1 MSVDGKKMMFA
12 STESMKK
19 SYAVVESL
27 MTLYQAQL
35 TSKGIH
41 SNNDLVQ
48 TIAID
53 FEKIMHALLEVR
65 NQTSEWVIDD
75 LFGTEHPLGAYA
87 KSLLK
92 TPKLFHVGLE
102 VYEPLDVV
110 LYGFEQWIKRSRAVL
125 GMDIHMSR
133 HLRFPAS
140 LAFQQRVGAFTEIVR
155 LWLKVDDEQLMLEL
169 FDIHRPAQTRQ
180 SGTNTRNLNLLL
192 NNKGVYPD
200 HDLAM
205 RKLFADDKIWHYAL
219 ELQSADMV
227 NALHQEVLVLAQQ
240 NPIYRV
246 VYPHPVHNIQDLS
259 YHTKIINT
267 ATQTE
272 VEFVADKHH

>member
-1 MSVDGKKMMFA
+1 MLA

-19 SYAVVESL
+19 SYAVVDSL

-35 TSKGIH
+35 TAKAILS
-41 SNNDLVQ
+41 SNDLIQ

-65 NQTSEWVIDD
+65 NKPSDCVIDD
-75 LFGTEHPLGAYA
+75 FFGTEHSISPYA

-92 TPKLFHVGLE
+92 SSKMFHVGLE

-110 LYGFEQWIKRSRAVL
+110 LYGFDQWIRRSREVL

-133 HLRFPAS
+133 HLRFAAS
-140 LAFQQRVGAFTEIVR
+140 MAFQQRVGAFAEIVR
-155 LWLKVDDEQLMLEL
+155 VWLKVDDEQLMLEL

-192 NNKGVYPD
+192 NNNGIYPN

-205 RKLFADDKIWHYAL
+205 KKLFSQDKIWHYAL
-219 ELQSADMV
+219 ELQSAEMV
-227 NALHQEVLVLAQQ
+227 DALHDEVVMLAKQ

-246 VYPHPVHNIQDLS
+246 VYSQPVHNIQDLS

-267 ATQTE
+267 AIQTE
-272 VEFVADKHH
+272 VEFVADKPR

>member
-1 MSVDGKKMMFA
+1 MLA

-19 SYAVVESL
+19 SYAVVDSL

-35 TSKGIH
+35 TAKSIL
-41 SNNDLVQ
+41 SSNDLIQ

-53 FEKIMHALLEVR
+53 FEKIMHALLEVHHKPSAR
-65 NQTSEWVIDD
+65 VLDD
-75 LFGTEHPLGAYA
+75 LFGTDQQITAYA

-92 TPKLFHVGLE
+92 SPKMFHVGLE

-110 LYGFEQWIKRSRAVL
+110 LYGFDQWIKRSRGIL

-133 HLRFPAS
+133 HLRFVAS
-140 LAFQQRVGAFTEIVR
+140 MAFQQRVGAFAEIVR
-155 LWLKVDDEQLMLEL
+155 LWLTVDDEQLMLEL
-169 FDIHRPAQTRQ
+169 FDIHRPVQIRP

-192 NNKGVYPD
+192 NNKGIYPN

-205 RKLFADDKIWHYAL
+205 KKLFEQDQIWHYAL
-219 ELQSADMV
+219 ELQSAEMV
-227 NALHQEVLVLAQQ
+227 DALHHEVLALANQ
-240 NPIYRV
+240 NSIYRV
-246 VYPHPVHNIQDLS
+246 VYPQPVHNIQDLS

-267 ATQTE
+267 AIQTE
-272 VEFVADKHH
+272 VEFVADKQR